1 MELMYNITMMPAWF
15 YLPNRLL
22 QRSHTEYNCSAC
34 SNYGDR
40 EEKGKGNNIKVNAI
54 YIEKLKKTNQAK
66 EKCFHTYVRLEK
78 VFLPKT
84 THKIIKTSKFS
95 KQISNRPTVFYIL
108 NKKIIAFLRIQTFEN
123 EK

>member
-1 MELMYNITMMPAWF
+1 MELMYNITMMHAWS
-15 YLPNRLL
+15 YLTNRLL

-34 SNYGDR
+34 SNYRDR
-40 EEKGKGNNIKVNAI
+40 EENGKGNNIKVNAI

-108 NKKIIAFLRIQTFEN
+108 NKKNYCFSSNTNF
-123 EK
+123 